1 MADIKLI
8 TERDMKGENPLHPS
22 SQFCDDFIL
31 LNMYPDGIWLVD
43 KQHSKW
49 EDIKKS
55 AMFVAYTF
63 GDKETIDKLKPL

>member
-22 SQFCDDFIL
+22 SQFCEDFIL

-49 EDIKKS
+49 VEIKKT
-55 AMFVAYTF
+55 AIGIAQAF
-63 GDKETIDKLKPL
+63 GDKETINKLSK